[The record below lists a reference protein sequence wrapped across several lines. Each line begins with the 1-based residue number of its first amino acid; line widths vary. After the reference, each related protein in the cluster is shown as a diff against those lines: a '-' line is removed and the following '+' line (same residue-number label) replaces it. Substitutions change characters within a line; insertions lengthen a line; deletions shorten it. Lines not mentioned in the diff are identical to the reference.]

1 MMKYFTKEVKIA
13 LTAIVAIALLFIG
26 INFLK
31 GVNLFKT
38 SNRYHVVFSNIN
50 GLTVST
56 PVYANGY
63 PVGIVRD
70 IAYDYKNTG
79 QVNVDIELDKEMRL
93 PEGSKAELESDMLG
107 SVKVNL
113 ILGKNPLKYVE
124 PGDTLQGSMYYGA
137 LNKMEAMI
145 PTLERALPKL
155 DSILGS
161 LNKLLADPA
170 LAATLKN
177 TEELT
182 AELKTGAKQMNR
194 LLAKDVPELTGRM
207 NQIATNVETVTG
219 QMARLDVVKT
229 MGHVDTTLSNL
240 QEMSLLF
247 NTKLRSRDNSL
258 GLLLNDTRI
267 YENLNHTM
275 MSADSLLMDLKAHPK
290 RYVHF
295 SIFGKKDK

>member
-38 SNRYHVVFSNIN
+38 SNRYHVVFANIS

-113 ILGKNPLKYVE
+113 ILGKNPLKHVE

-207 NQIATNVETVTG
+207 NQIATNVEVVTG
-219 QMARLDVVKT
+219 RMAQLDVAKT
-229 MGHVDTTLSNL
+229 MGRVDTTLCNL

-258 GLLLNDTRI
+258 GLLLNDTRV

>member
-38 SNRYHVVFSNIN
+38 SNRYHVVFTNIN

-70 IAYDYKNTG
+70 ITYDYKNTG

>member
-38 SNRYHVVFSNIN
+38 SNRYHVVFTNIN

-247 NTKLRSRDNSL
+247 NAKLRSRDNSL

>member
-38 SNRYHVVFSNIN
+38 SNRYHVVFTNIN

-295 SIFGKKDK
+295 SIFGKKR

>member
-38 SNRYHVVFSNIN
+38 SNRYHVVFTNIN

-194 LLAKDVPELTGRM
+194 LLAKDVSELTGRM

>member
-38 SNRYHVVFSNIN
+38 SNRYHVVFTNIN